1 MKRFLMIMVATAVFS
16 SAAYAQE
23 VEPPV
28 VAISETQLQFTPNQI
43 TLKRGET
50 VTLRVTS
57 TDRIKRFSSKQL
69 GFKVDIMPNQPRDI
83 TITPEKA
90 GRFVATSDHL
100 QLVIDVE

>member
-1 MKRFLMIMVATAVFS
+1 MKRFLIIMVAIVVFS
-16 SAAYAQE
+16 SAAYAQG

-28 VAISETQLQFTPNQI
+28 VAISARQLQFTPSQI

-57 TDRIKRFSSKQL
+57 TDRIERFSSKQL

-90 GRFVATSDHL
+90 GRFVAISDHV
-100 QLVIDVE
+100 QMVINVE